1 MCELMPESSICS
13 HRSVSVFVP
22 VSQSFHSSS
31 PVVKFEVGDGDAS
44 RSSFIVLGCLAILGF
59 LCSNTK
65 LKGDSPPP
73 ISVKNYAGIL
83 MQMTILMVL

>member
-1 MCELMPESSICS
+1 M
-13 HRSVSVFVP
+13 
-22 VSQSFHSSS
+22 S
-31 PVVKFEVGDGDAS
+31 PAVKFEVGDGDAS

-65 LKGDSPPP
+65 LKGDFSPP

-83 MQMTILMVL
+83 VQMTILMVL